1 MAKVVIQE
9 GLHKPKY
16 ILPGGRYHTHTNTHT
31 GYLIQHVP
39 HTNVLL
45 TYTQTYEEID
55 KWKNNYSTYLNNMS
69 LNVQVDKNDKTKSL
83 ETMM

>member
-1 MAKVVIQE
+1 MYRTTRPQQSKGHKTSMAKVVIQE

-55 KWKNNYSTYLNNMS
+55 K
-69 LNVQVDKNDKTKSL
+69 
-83 ETMM
+83 